1 MIKILDARFLTTSV
15 SPENYPDNAIPEIAF
30 VGRSNVGK
38 SSMINALAGRRK
50 LVRASKTPGRTRTIN
65 FFEVDLQSDGVT
77 EHVRIIDL
85 PGYGFARVGR
95 AERARWNQMIEKYLE
110 RRESLKIIVTIV
122 DAEIGPT
129 PADQQMLDYLSELK
143 PRVLVV
149 ATKIDRLAKNRRKL
163 KLTEI
168 AKTLRLTLD
177 RVVMFSAVEGT
188 GVEEVWEALLNTLK
202 GDATRA

>member
-1 MIKILDARFLTTSV
+1 VIKILDARFLTTSV
-15 SPENYPDNAIPEIAF
+15 SPGNYPDDSAPEIAI

-65 FFEVDLQSDGVT
+65 FFEVDLQAEGVT

-95 AERARWNQMIEKYLE
+95 AERARWNQMIETYLE
-110 RRESLKIIVTIV
+110 RRESLKIVVTIV

-129 PADQQMLDYLSELK
+129 SADQQMLDYLSELK

-149 ATKIDRLAKNRRKL
+149 ATKIDRLAKNKRKV
-163 KLTEI
+163 KLAEI
-168 AKTLRLTLD
+168 AKALRLTPD

-202 GDATRA
+202 GA

>member
-15 SPENYPDNAIPEIAF
+15 SPGNYPDDSAPEIAI

-65 FFEVDLQSDGVT
+65 FFEVDLQAEGVT

-95 AERARWNQMIEKYLE
+95 AERARWNQMIETYLE
-110 RRESLKIIVTIV
+110 RRESLKIVVTIV

-129 PADQQMLDYLSELK
+129 SADQQMLDYLSELK

-149 ATKIDRLAKNRRKL
+149 ATKIDRLAKNKRKV
-163 KLTEI
+163 KLAEI
-168 AKTLRLTLD
+168 AKALRLTPD

-202 GDATRA
+202 GA

>member
-15 SPENYPDNAIPEIAF
+15 SPGNYPDDSAPEIAI

-65 FFEVDLQSDGVT
+65 FFEVDLQAEGVT

-85 PGYGFARVGR
+85 PGYGFARVGK
-95 AERARWNQMIEKYLE
+95 AERARWDQMIETYLE
-110 RRESLKIIVTIV
+110 RRESLKIVVTIV

-129 PADQQMLDYLSELK
+129 SADQQMLDYLSELK

-149 ATKIDRLAKNRRKL
+149 ATKIDRLAKNRRKVRL
-163 KLTEI
+163 AEI
-168 AKTLRLTLD
+168 AKALRLTPD
-177 RVVMFSAVEGT
+177 RVVMFSAVEGA

-202 GDATRA
+202 GA